1 MISADNAPATSAV
14 ALAYS
19 AGDAAP
25 RVVAA
30 GSGLLAEEILR
41 RARAAGVPIH
51 ASRELVSLLMRADLD
66 QHIPP
71 LLYRAVAELLVWL
84 HHVEHRRG
92 DCATPG
98 RR

>member
-1 MISADNAPATSAV
+1 MASANNAPASAV
-14 ALAYS
+14 ALAYT
-19 AGDAAP
+19 AGDTAP

-30 GSGLLAEEILR
+30 GNGLLAEEILR

-51 ASRELVSLLMRADLD
+51 ASRELVSLLMRVDLN

-84 HHVEHRRG
+84 HQLERVRGERASPERR
-92 DCATPG
+92 
-98 RR
+98 